1 MIDPNKKP
9 VDAIQHPDDSRTV
22 IPTSELAGEEAM
34 NIADKPK
41 ESAYK
46 TFKNEF
52 VRGRDPELYWLGKYD
67 NDDET
72 TADTDL
78 RVDIRSLYVHE
89 VIAPEMLIKRLY
101 QVRQENKNPGQPML
115 FSPEDMRTEVE
126 DQLERVAD
134 FYTHSMGWKNRL
146 IQGDSLLVMNS
157 LLNREGM
164 AGKVQTIYID
174 PPYGI
179 KFGSNWQMK
188 LNSTNM
194 SDKDENVSGE
204 PEMIKAFRDTW
215 ELGIHS
221 YLSYLRDRLVLARE
235 LLTQSGSVFVQ
246 ISDENV
252 HLVRS
257 LLDEVFG
264 SENFVS
270 QIVYQKTSGAGSPGE
285 LQAPAAVVDYILWY
299 AKDKPLL
306 KYRKL
311 FMPKTFGDDPH
322 YNSIELE
329 SGERM
334 SIGAWEKKTGNKF
347 SYNNKPK
354 GSRIW
359 RTDNLTSQAGDES
372 ARFPIEFAGK
382 VWKISK
388 GSWKTSKE
396 GIERLKKLNRLTPG
410 VTALQYVR
418 YYEDFPYMMTTN
430 LWPDILGIQSRVQQE
445 AKQYVVQ
452 TSSKP
457 IQRCI
462 LMTTDPGDLVLD
474 PTCGSGTTAFV
485 AEQWGRRWITID
497 TSRIALNIAKTRLTT
512 ALYPYYEL
520 FDKENGNI
528 RQGFVYKTVPHIT
541 LKSLA
546 NDLEPD
552 VETLYD
558 QPLEDKSRIRV
569 SGPFTVETLQSHTI
583 ESPESVDDRMGEAE
597 ENRLF
602 QERIFSHL
610 ETAGIRNGDKTQR
623 ATFHSLEPVGHP
635 YLHAKG
641 WYTDGEGEDRLVYF
655 HIGPKFGTVSKIAV
669 AEAMKA
675 FRSKAKNEGASW
687 LVLLGFSFEDSI
699 NDSDYNLG
707 TYTVS
712 KVRMHDDLMQEG
724 LLKKD
729 KGAGS
734 FITIGE
740 PDIAI
745 VRDVD
750 EHGTELNTA
759 HVEIRGLDIYDP
771 IKDDVKARSIEDIA
785 YWEIDDNYDE
795 QQFIVRE
802 IHFCGGNKKE
812 YEQWRKGLNGIAS
825 AKTKKKAETT
835 LRLSLNDEI
844 WETLY
849 DFRSSS
855 FDATPGRKVCVRV
868 ISQFGEESSKILTI
882 N

>member
-9 VDAIQHPDDSRTV
+9 VDAIQHPDETRKV
-22 IPTSELAGEEAM
+22 IPTSECQGEEAM
-34 NIADKPK
+34 NIAGAPT
-41 ESAYK
+41 ESIYSVL
-46 TFKNEF
+46 NEGF
-52 VRGRDPELYWLGKYD
+52 DRSRDPELYWLGKYKD
-67 NDDET
+67 Q
-72 TADTDL
+72 ADADSAEMT
-78 RVDIRSLYVHE
+78 VDIRSLYVHE
-89 VIAPEMLIKRLY
+89 DIAPEMLIKRLY
-101 QVRQENKNPGQPML
+101 QVRQEQKNDDQLML

-134 FYTHSMGWKNRL
+134 YYTHSMGWKNRL

-164 AGKVQTIYID
+164 AGKVQNIYID

-188 LNSTNM
+188 LNSRDVKDN
-194 SDKDENVSGE
+194 DENVSGE

-221 YLSYLRDRLVLARE
+221 YLTYLRDRLVLAKE

-252 HLVRS
+252 HLIRN
-257 LLDEVFG
+257 LLDEIFG
-264 SENFVS
+264 CDNFVS
-270 QIVYQKTSGAGSPGE
+270 QIIYTKTTGMATNTIGSV
-285 LQAPAAVVDYILWY
+285 ADYILWY
-299 AKDKPLL
+299 AKDINAIKV
-306 KYRKL
+306 RKL
-311 FMPKTFGDDPH
+311 YKEKDYSLDGAL
-322 YNSIELE
+322 YSRIELAN
-329 SGERM
+329 GERM
-334 SIGAWEKKTGNKF
+334 SIGEWEKRTNQMF
-347 SYNNKPK
+347 SYNTRPQ
-354 GSRIW
+354 GSRIY
-359 RTDNLTSQAGDES
+359 RPDNLSSQGS
-372 ARFPIEFAGK
+372 ANVSQDFEFEGK
-382 VWKISK
+382 IYTPSKNSHWKANYPT
-388 GSWKTSKE
+388 GM
-396 GIERLKKLNRLTPG
+396 ERLKELRRIHPTPNS
-410 VTALQYVR
+410 LQYIR
-418 YYEDFPYMMTTN
+418 YFDDFPCQEISN
-430 LWPDILGIQSRVQQE
+430 LWNDTSTGSFLEEKR
-445 AKQYVVQ
+445 YVVQ
-452 TSSKP
+452 SGTKAV
-457 IQRCI
+457 QRCI

-512 ALYPYYEL
+512 ALFPYYEL
-520 FDKENGNI
+520 FDEENKNI
-528 RQGFVYKTVPHIT
+528 RQGFKYKTVPHIT

-546 NDLEPD
+546 NDLEPE

-558 QPLEDKSRIRV
+558 QPIEDKKRIRV
-569 SGPFTVETLQSHTI
+569 SGPFTVETLQSYNVM
-583 ESPESVDDRMGEAE
+583 SPESIDDRPDEAE

-602 QERIFSHL
+602 QERIFAHL
-610 ETAGIRNGDKTQR
+610 QTAGIRNGDKSQR
-623 ATFHSLEPVGHP
+623 ATFHSVEAVSHQ

-641 WYTDGEGEDRLVYF
+641 WYTDGEGEERLVYF
-655 HIGPKFGTVSKIAV
+655 HIGPKFGTVSKLSV
-669 AEAMKA
+669 TESVKA

-687 LVLLGFSFEDSI
+687 LVILGFSFEDSI
-699 NDSDYNLG
+699 NDADYNLG

-745 VRDVD
+745 VNDS
-750 EHGTELNTA
+750 
-759 HVEIRGLDIYDP
+759 EIACHIEIQGLDIYDP
-771 IKDDVKARSIEDIA
+771 IKDDVKARSTADIA
-785 YWEIDDNYDE
+785 YWEIDDDYDE

-812 YEQWRKGLNGIAS
+812 FEAWRKGLNGIAS
-825 AKTKKKAETT
+825 AKTKKKTETT
-835 LRLSLNDEI
+835 LRLSLNDEV

-849 DFRSSS
+849 DFRSS
-855 FDATPGRKVCVRV
+855 AIERKPGRKVCVRV
-868 ISQFGEESSKILTI
+868 VSQFGEESSKVLTI
-882 N
+882 V